1 MGSSS
6 FGAMARQEHDH
17 LFKLACSTPDAALAV
32 VRAGLSEAVARGI
45 DPRSLRVEPPSFLTG
60 EPLSEDFRDVVLS
73 CRLRGRPA
81 LIYVVIEHQRRVDP
95 AMPLRIAVY
104 VQRMWAWW
112 RTEHPGEPLPV
123 VLPIVVHQ
131 GPGPWTGPRSIAD
144 MLDAEPA
151 VLEEVRPFMPGLELA
166 LLDLGALAPEAVA
179 ALAAPAFL
187 RISLTLMRV
196 VVIPGVSPEQILQIL
211 RVDLAAPVRE
221 LIAQPGGA
229 ERLGNAISYTVRR
242 VKGLDMDAVREAA
255 REAAGAKADEV
266 VMSTAQELIDQG
278 VQQGERNILERLL
291 RKRFGALPAAIRER
305 LDAASGAQLK
315 TWSERVLSAK
325 RVEDVFAAPKAG
337 KGKKPGSG
345 RAKR

>member
-1 MGSSS
+1 VRCVALGLHAAA
-6 FGAMARQEHDH
+6 GRAPQARQEHDH
-17 LFKLACSTPDAALAV
+17 LFKLACSTPEAALAV

-45 DPRSLRVEPPSFLTG
+45 DPGSLRVEPPSFLTG

-151 VLEEVRPFMPGLELA
+151 VLDEVRPFMPGLELA
-166 LLDLGALAPEAVA
+166 L
-179 ALAAPAFL
+179 LAAPAFL

-196 VVIPGVSPEQILQIL
+196 VVIPGVSPEQILQVL

-305 LDAASGAQLK
+305 LDAASGAQIK

-325 RVEDVFAAPKAG
+325 RVDDVFAAPKTA